1 MQNMETLFVWATLFV
16 ATPTARPG
24 SRDSIEKTEEAKAGV

>member
-1 MQNMETLFVWATLFV
+1 MQNMETLYLWATPFV

-24 SRDSIEKTEEAKAGV
+24 SGGSIEKTEEANASV